1 MDYNTSVRPLPLSH
15 PLRDQFHSHIKNAT
29 YLNRGCFSVVL
40 QTCILFIH
48 KESEKKKKEN
58 PTHNLSM
65 LPRYA
70 RACHTKE
77 GVYKTNGD
85 KKCTGIENK

>member
-1 MDYNTSVRPLPLSH
+1 VL
-15 PLRDQFHSHIKNAT
+15 
-29 YLNRGCFSVVL
+29 SVVL

-48 KESEKKKKEN
+48 KESEKKKEN

-77 GVYKTNGD
+77 GVYIKQKNGKISD
-85 KKCTGIENK
+85 WYRE